1 MNQPN
6 VFVTPA
12 WIALVLGGLA
22 VAFLLTGFPF
32 ASDYT
37 RGREL
42 GVLPD
47 VLHEQATAE
56 EALSGDPYRPIS
68 ELMPERGYSEM
79 QGGVSPRTP
88 AALLLQV
95 PLVLIPQAA
104 LMPLITTLIL
114 ILVAVAL
121 WLTHRIARVEWK
133 WVAWASPVVYFSY
146 PVVTAITYGSV
157 SVVSMTVLILMAWA
171 FQEESWSGVPLGI
184 AAAMRLWPGLV
195 IVGFWI
201 AGRRRAAYVAA
212 TVFLA
217 TNLLGLL
224 LPGVTLEGTMSVI
237 LGGAGDWVNHNQNA
251 SLAAFLDAWGLPIAL
266 PTLVMSGVSIWLA
279 WRNPSEAIPL
289 CVLGGL
295 VASPLSWPAYLLVT
309 MPILAMWWTDGGRV
323 PVALIGAAFL
333 LWPFTPTSAKGL
345 LALIA
350 LVAMFVH
357 VSRQH
362 PPDRATPHP
371 PLPA

>member
-1 MNQPN
+1 MNQPR

-37 RGREL
+37 RGMEM

-56 EALSGDPYRPIS
+56 EALGGDPYRPVS
-68 ELMPERGYSEM
+68 DMMAERGYPEM

-88 AALLLQV
+88 AALLLQL
-95 PLVLIPQAA
+95 PLVVIPPQA
-104 LMPLITTLIL
+104 LMPIVTGLIL
-114 ILVAVAL
+114 VLVAVAL
-121 WLTHRIARVEWK
+121 WLTHRIADVEWR
-133 WVAWASPVVYFSY
+133 WIAWAGPVVYFSY
-146 PVVTAITYGSV
+146 PVVTAISYGSV
-157 SVVSMTVLILMAWA
+157 SVILMTVLILSAWA
-171 FQEESWSGVPLGI
+171 FQEESWSGIPLGI

-212 TVFLA
+212 AVFLVV
-217 TNLLGLL
+217 NVVGLL
-224 LPGVTLEGTMSVI
+224 LPGATLGGTTDVI
-237 LGGAGDWVNHNQNA
+237 LAGAGDWINHNQNA
-251 SLAAFLDAWGLPIAL
+251 SLAALVDGWGLPIAV
-266 PTLVMSGVSIWLA
+266 PTLIVSCATVWLA
-279 WRNPSEAIPL
+279 WRNRSEAIAL
-289 CVLGGL
+289 TVLGGL
-295 VASPLSWPAYLLVT
+295 VASPLSWPAYFLVT
-309 MPILAMWWTDGGRV
+309 LPILAMWWKDGGRV
-323 PVALIGAAFL
+323 PVALIGATFL

-350 LVAMFVH
+350 VVVMFVH
-357 VSRQH
+357 VSRRH
-362 PPDRATPHP
+362 PTEGPTVSRPVA
-371 PLPA
+371 A